1 MKGPAIAASLLVLY
15 TTTAVSGASQVQG
28 QITAA
33 PAFEVASVKPGNP
46 DPANPLSALPLILPR
61 GGGITAANIP
71 LRNLVLSA
79 YELQDFQL
87 IGGPSWAT
95 SREWEINAKAENPAA
110 TLKDMMAMLKTL
122 LADGTQTGKTRRPR
136 VRCWSST
143 ALNCLLQIDDS
154 ALARR

>member
-33 PAFEVASVKPGNP
+33 PAFEVASVKLSNP
-46 DPANPLSALPLILPR
+46 DPANPLSALPLILPSGR
-61 GGGITAANIP
+61 GRITAANIP
-71 LRNLVLSA
+71 PRNLVLSV

-136 VRCWSST
+136 VRCWSS
-143 ALNCLLQIDDS
+143 Q
-154 ALARR
+154 R